1 MCLSAKVHLSVRFI
15 SMALCIVS
23 YTSSEVY
30 LSLFDVLNI
39 KE

>member
-15 SMALCIVS
+15 LMALCIVS
-23 YTSSEVY
+23 YNSNEVY